1 MIKEQFLLR
10 EAANKMNKN
19 SNIAKNQ
26 SRLTAMRLAELNATD
41 KEDLINCASDMTKTA
56 SLDKSEAMVVAQAIR
71 AKYLP
76 NIAKQAGLVVSGL
89 DLEDGKETVDFA
101 NDSSDDDEDDLE
113 FHHFESDEDSDD
125 EENDDM
131 SDDMDDED
139 EVDDSDDVATFEIEV
154 PADMVDAAQQAVQEA
169 LDNLLGGEDMSE
181 DMDDDMS
188 DDDMS
193 DDDMSDDEMSDDDMS
208 DDDEVS
214 YMHKNSN
221 EVRKMTKQALAERK
235 AQREALLRRAER
247 EEILKKI
254 ASEEE
259 VYPAASAGFKYNNEM
274 ANMPGEVDYPQ
285 FEMENSGSNSLK
297 GDNPTWAE
305 QKVPTNNPGSLQF
318 PDVTKPTK
326 FEGSGDGSLE
336 YTVDWKS
343 LENPSEGA
351 QEDLVSYP
359 SQMPSM
365 PHKATKTSSVRHSV
379 ECTACGT
386 RMAMT
391 EEEMEDDNTV
401 CANSN
406 CPTRTAAMHDEKHM
420 AEVEDDEE
428 TAEADDMHKESQLT
442 GTDVRLD
449 PVNKKVVDLMK
460 NTGNNA
466 VNNAADAVASIETA
480 RIKTAYSCSSKLAV
494 AGVITFDEVDSYAEQ
509 MLTDNLKADSMIR
522 QTKLLLKSAQSATE
536 RVAAAAAERMG
547 SVRTAS
553 NLGIS
558 TSPAFSGGQ
567 THNNSAALDIQ
578 GALKGTWTMPTIED

>member
-1 MIKEQFLLR
+1 LIKEQFLLR

-26 SRLTAMRLAELNATD
+26 SRLAAMRLAELNATD

-56 SLDKSEAMVVAQAIR
+56 SLDNSEALVVAQAIR

-76 NIAKQAGLVVSGL
+76 NIAKQAGLVMSGL
-89 DLEDGKETVDFA
+89 DLENGKETVDFA

-113 FHHFESDEDSDD
+113 FHHFESDDDSN
-125 EENDDM
+125 EVEMDDM

-139 EVDDSDDVATFEIEV
+139 EVEDSDDVATFEIEV

-181 DMDDDMS
+181 DMDEEMS

-193 DDDMSDDEMSDDDMS
+193 DDDMSDDEMSDDD
-208 DDDEVS
+208 EVT

-351 QEDLVSYP
+351 QEDIVNYP

-365 PHKATKTSSVRHSV
+365 PHKATKTSSVKHSV

-386 RMAMT
+386 KMAMT

-428 TAEADDMHKESQLT
+428 TAEADDMEKQSQLT

-460 NTGNNA
+460 NTGNSA
-466 VNNAADAVASIETA
+466 INNAADAVASVETA